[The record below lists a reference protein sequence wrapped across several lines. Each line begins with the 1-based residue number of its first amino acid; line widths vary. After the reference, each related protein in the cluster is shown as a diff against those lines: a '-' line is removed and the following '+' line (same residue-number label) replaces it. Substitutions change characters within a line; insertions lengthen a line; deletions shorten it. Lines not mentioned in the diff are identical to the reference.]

1 MILSDAYYL
10 TKPAIPLKVRLALRS
25 ILAKHLRKRNASIW
39 PINEAAGK
47 VPAMWPGW
55 PEGKKFAFVLTH
67 DVEGKKGLD
76 RSREL
81 AGLEIEMGFRSAFNF
96 VPEGEYRVP
105 ESLREFLTGNGFE
118 VGAHDLHHDGSL
130 YRSQR
135 SFRSGTKKINQYIER
150 WGSLGFRSAFMR
162 HNLAWLGEV
171 NVLYDCSTFDVDPF
185 EPQPDGVETIFPFWV
200 SHNGQE
206 GYVEIPYTLPQDS
219 TLFLLLKEK
228 TIDIWKH
235 KLDWV
240 AQNGGLALVIVHP
253 DYISFNGEKQLG
265 EYSVQMYRD
274 LLEYVANRYC
284 DQCWYTLPKEVAQY
298 FYSKM
303 VATSSVNRC
312 LIAQENSA
320 PGRQAH
326 AGLSGSTV
334 HSQPSDHSVFQLFDV
349 SLLHGKR
356 MAVVS
361 FSPFPGDP
369 RPRRAAEAFVCEG
382 MTVEVICLKEE
393 ESPKHDTFKG
403 IEIDRIGIKKIRNSK
418 AWYVFQYCLF
428 ILIAFAKLAARSLTQ
443 RYHVVHIHNMPDVL
457 VIAAL
462 VPKLFGAKVILDLHD
477 PMPELMMTIFN
488 LRRES
493 LGVRLMAWLEKWS
506 IARADAVLTVN
517 RACERLFVSRG
528 CSASKVS
535 VVMNSPD
542 ERIFK
547 YSPAQIRNRQS
558 DGINVPFVIM
568 YHGTLEDRNGV
579 DIAVEALGKVLQFVP
594 AAELRIY
601 GHRTPFLEQVMSTV
615 SDKGL
620 EKAVHYLGPRRLE
633 QLTEAIAECDVG
645 VVPNKRSIFTEIN
658 TPTRIFE
665 YLAFGKPVVAPRAPG
680 IQDYFNE
687 DSLVFFNLG
696 EADDLALKL
705 SWVALNQKEA
715 LEIANRG
722 QAVYRSHAWQEE
734 KAKLITTVV
743 TLLSPERQFNGISG

>member
-1 MILSDAYYL
+1 MILSDAYYF

-25 ILAKHLRKRNASIW
+25 MLAKHLRKTHAGIW
-39 PINEAAGK
+39 PINEAACA
-47 VPAMWPGW
+47 VPAKWPGW

-81 AGLEIEMGFRSAFNF
+81 ADLEIEMGFRSSFNF

-105 ESLREFLTGNGFE
+105 ESLRGFLTLNGFE
-118 VGAHDLHHDGSL
+118 VGVHDLHHDGSL
-130 YRSQR
+130 YRSRR
-135 SFRSGTKKINQYIER
+135 SFRSGVEKINRYVER

-162 HNLAWLGEV
+162 HNLSWLGEV
-171 NVLYDCSTFDVDPF
+171 NVLYDSSTFDTDPF

-200 SHNGQE
+200 SQAGNY

-228 TIDIWKH
+228 TIDIWKR

-240 AQNGGLALVIVHP
+240 AQHGGLALVIVHP
-253 DYISFNGEKQLG
+253 DYISFNGKRELG

-274 LLEYVANRYC
+274 LLAYVASRYG
-284 DQCWYTLPKEVAQY
+284 DQCWLTLPKEVAHY
-298 FYSKM
+298 FHEKM
-303 VATSSVNRC
+303 VPRSALNRC
-312 LIAQENSA
+312 LIAQETNGLGRETQVELPENTANSQTA
-320 PGRQAH
+320 DQVASQ
-326 AGLSGSTV
+326 LS
-334 HSQPSDHSVFQLFDV
+334 DV
-349 SLLHGKR
+349 SLLRGKR

-369 RPRRAAEAFVCEG
+369 RPRRAAEAFARAG
-382 MTVEVICLKEE
+382 MKVEAICLMEG
-393 ESPKHDTFKG
+393 ESPKRDTFKD
-403 IEIDRIGIKKIRNSK
+403 IEIDRISIKKIRNSK

-428 ILIAFAKLAARSLTQ
+428 IFIAFAKLAFRSLTQ

-462 VPKLFGAKVILDLHD
+462 VPKLLGAKVILDLHD

-506 IARADAVLTVN
+506 IARANVVLTVN
-517 RACERLFVSRG
+517 RACEKLFVSRS
-528 CSASKVS
+528 CSASKVC

-542 ERIFK
+542 EKIFK
-547 YSPAQIRNRQS
+547 YSPAQIAKRHS
-558 DGINVPFVIM
+558 DGANVPFVIM

-579 DIAVEALGKVLQFVP
+579 DIAVEALGKMRQLVP

-601 GHRTPFLEQVMSTV
+601 GHRTPFLDHVMATI

-620 EKAVHYLGPRRLE
+620 EKAVQYLGPRRLE
-633 QLTEAIAECDVG
+633 QLTEAIRECDVG
-645 VVPNKRSIFTEIN
+645 VIPNKRSIFTEIN

-665 YLAFGKPVVAPRAPG
+665 YLALGKPVVAPRAPG
-680 IQDYFNE
+680 IQDYFSE
-687 DSLVFFNLG
+687 DSLVYFNLG

-705 SWVALNQKEA
+705 TWVALNQQEA
-715 LEIANRG
+715 LEVASRG
-722 QAVYRSHAWQEE
+722 QAVYLEHAWSKESE
-734 KAKLITTVV
+734 KLLRRTADLLI
-743 TLLSPERQFNGISG
+743 NGDRA

>member
-1 MILSDAYYL
+1 MIFSDAYYL

-39 PINEAAGK
+39 PINEAASEA
-47 VPAMWPGW
+47 PAMWPGW

-67 DVEGKKGLD
+67 DVEGMKGLD

-81 AGLEIEMGFRSAFNF
+81 ADLEIEMGFRSAFNF
-96 VPEGEYRVP
+96 VPEGEYRVSG
-105 ESLREFLTGNGFE
+105 SLREFLTGNGFE
-118 VGAHDLHHDGSL
+118 VGVHDLHHDGSL
-130 YRSQR
+130 YRTRR
-135 SFRSGTKKINQYIER
+135 SFLSGAKKINQYVES

-162 HNLAWLGEV
+162 HNLSWLGEV
-171 NVLYDCSTFDVDPF
+171 NVLYDSSTFDVDPF
-185 EPQPDGVETIFPFWV
+185 EPQPDGAGTIFPFWV
-200 SHNGQE
+200 SHSGQE

-228 TIDIWKH
+228 TIDIWKR

-240 AQNGGLALVIVHP
+240 ARNGGLALVIVHP

-265 EYSVQMYRD
+265 EYSVRMYRD
-274 LLEYVANRYC
+274 LLEYVANRYGG
-284 DQCWYTLPKEVAQY
+284 QCWFTLPKDVARY
-298 FYSKM
+298 FYSNM
-303 VATSSVNRC
+303 VAASCFNRC
-312 LIAQENSA
+312 LNAQENSA
-320 PGRQAH
+320 PGQQTH
-326 AGLSGSTV
+326 AVLSGNTAN
-334 HSQPSDHSVFQLFDV
+334 SQTSDHSASQLSDV
-349 SLLHGKR
+349 SMLHGKR

-369 RPRRAAEAFVCEG
+369 RPRRAAEVFARAG
-382 MTVEVICLKEE
+382 MKVEAICLMGEE
-393 ESPKHDTFKG
+393 GQKRDTFME

-418 AWYVFQYCLF
+418 TWYVFQYCLF
-428 ILIAFAKLAARSLTQ
+428 ILIAFAKLAARSLTR

-457 VIAAL
+457 VLAAL
-462 VPKLFGAKVILDLHD
+462 VPKLLGAKVILDLHD

-542 ERIFK
+542 EKIFK
-547 YSPAQIRNRQS
+547 YSPAQITKRHS
-558 DGINVPFVIM
+558 DGANAPFVIM

-620 EKAVHYLGPRRLE
+620 EKAVQYLGPRRLE

-645 VVPNKRSIFTEIN
+645 VIPNKRSIFTEIN

-665 YLAFGKPVVAPRAPG
+665 YLALGKPVVAPRAPG
-680 IQDYFNE
+680 IQDYFSE
-687 DSLVFFNLG
+687 DSLVFFDLG
-696 EADDLALKL
+696 EVHDLAMKL
-705 SWVALNQKEA
+705 TWVALNQKEA
-715 LEIANRG
+715 LEVASRG
-722 QAVYRSHAWQEE
+722 QAVYLEHAWSKESEE
-734 KAKLITTVV
+734 
-743 TLLSPERQFNGISG
+743 LLRRTADLLMNGDRS

>member
-1 MILSDAYYL
+1 MILSDAYYF
-10 TKPAIPLKVRLALRS
+10 TKPAIPLRIRLALRS
-25 ILAKHLRKRNASIW
+25 VLANHLRKTHAGTW
-39 PINEAAGK
+39 PINEAASRA
-47 VPAMWPGW
+47 PAMWPGW
-55 PEGKKFAFVLTH
+55 PEDKKFAFVLTH
-67 DVEGKKGLD
+67 DVEGMKGLD

-81 AGLEIEMGFRSAFNF
+81 AGLEIELGFRSAFNF

-105 ESLREFLTGNGFE
+105 ESLREFLTLNGFE
-118 VGAHDLHHDGSL
+118 VGVHDLHHDGSL

-135 SFRSGTKKINQYIER
+135 SFRSGAKKINQYVAQ

-162 HNLAWLGEV
+162 HNLTWLGDV
-171 NVLYDCSTFDVDPF
+171 NVLYDSSTFDVDPF

-200 SHNGQE
+200 SQGE
-206 GYVEIPYTLPQDS
+206 YGYVEIPYTLPQDS

-228 TIDIWKH
+228 TIDIWKR

-274 LLEYVANRYC
+274 LLEYVANRYGG
-284 DQCWYTLPKEVAQY
+284 QCWFALPKEVAQY

-303 VATSSVNRC
+303 VATSCLNRC

-320 PGRQAH
+320 HGQQTH
-326 AGLSGSTV
+326 AALSGNTV
-334 HSQPSDHSVFQLFDV
+334 NSQTSDRSASQLSEV
-349 SLLHGKR
+349 SLLRGKR

-361 FSPFPGDP
+361 FSLFPGDP
-369 RPRRAAEAFVCEG
+369 RPRRAAEAFARAG
-382 MTVEVICLKEE
+382 MKVEAICLMGEE
-393 ESPKHDTFKG
+393 GLKRDTFKE
-403 IEIDRIGIKKIRNSK
+403 IEIDRICIKKIRNSK
-418 AWYVFQYCLF
+418 TWYVLQYCLF
-428 ILIAFAKLAARSLTQ
+428 ILIAFSKLAARSLTK

-462 VPKLFGAKVILDLHD
+462 VPKLFGARVILDLHD

-493 LGVRLMAWLEKWS
+493 LGVRMMAWLERWS

-517 RACERLFVSRG
+517 RACEKLFVSRG

-547 YSPAQIRNRQS
+547 YSPAQIRPRKS
-558 DGINVPFVIM
+558 DGVSQPFVIM

-579 DIAVEALGKVLQFVP
+579 DIAVEALGKMLQFVP

-620 EKAVHYLGPRRLE
+620 EKAVQYLGPRRLE

-645 VVPNKRSIFTEIN
+645 VIPNKRSIFTEIN

-665 YLAFGKPVVAPRAPG
+665 YLALGKPVVAPRAPG
-680 IQDYFNE
+680 IQDYFSE
-687 DSLVFFNLG
+687 ESLVFFNLG
-696 EADDLALKL
+696 EADDLARKL
-705 SWVALNQKEA
+705 TWVAQNQKEA
-715 LEIANRG
+715 LEVASRG
-722 QAVYRSHAWQEE
+722 QAVYLEHAWSKESE
-734 KAKLITTVV
+734 KLLRRTAGMLIDGG
-743 TLLSPERQFNGISG
+743 RA